1 MYSVQW
7 EKGLWNFDNAKDGA
21 RLKLEK
27 VAGSDI
33 WYILLTE
40 EKSSLFRVGEKS
52 I

>member
-1 MYSVQW
+1 MRERPMKFWQ
-7 EKGLWNFDNAKDGA
+7 DNAKDGA

-33 WYILLTE
+33 WYILPTE